1 MSWTL
6 NNCYEFLSLDFGNL
20 MNMKEI
26 RAEECFS
33 IGFELGKRNYWTIF
47 FNFLIYAVVCVCAA
61 ITVVGI
67 FILPAIFV
75 GLVKF
80 LLKAARGEEEDV
92 GDSLSAGF
100 ENGMWWKA
108 LLLSIIYI
116 VGIALGLML
125 LIAPGLYL
133 ITAWVLGIYLLV
145 DKEMLPIEALG
156 KSREL
161 VHQLGFWKI
170 FAVVIALTIT
180 TELTSIFPILGL
192 FVLFLMP
199 FIMMTYIAVYENAI
213 GNPLTTANEA

>member
-1 MSWTL
+1 
-6 NNCYEFLSLDFGNL
+6 
-20 MNMKEI
+20 MKEI
-26 RAEECFS
+26 KAEEYFL

-47 FNFLIYAVVCVCAA
+47 FNFLIFIVVCFCAA

-67 FILPAIFV
+67 LILPAIVV
-75 GLVKF
+75 GFIKF
-80 LLKAARGEEEDV
+80 LLKTARGEEVDV

-100 ENGMWWKA
+100 KNGMWWKA
-108 LLLSIIYI
+108 LLFSIIYI

-133 ITAWVLGIYLLV
+133 ITAWALGIYLLA
-145 DKEMLPIEALG
+145 DKEMLPTEALG

-170 FAVVIALTIT
+170 FVVVIVLTIT

-192 FVLFLMP
+192 FIIFLMP
-199 FIMMTYIAVYENAI
+199 FIMMTYVAIYENAI
-213 GNPLTTANEA
+213 SNPSTTTNEA

>member
-1 MSWTL
+1 
-6 NNCYEFLSLDFGNL
+6 
-20 MNMKEI
+20 MKEI
-26 RAEECFS
+26 KAEEYFL

-47 FNFLIYAVVCVCAA
+47 FNFLIFIVVCFCAA

-67 FILPAIFV
+67 LILPAIVV
-75 GLVKF
+75 GFIKF
-80 LLKAARGEEEDV
+80 LLKAARGEEVDV

-100 ENGMWWKA
+100 KNGMWWKA
-108 LLLSIIYI
+108 LLFSIIYI

-133 ITAWVLGIYLLV
+133 ITAWALGIYLLA
-145 DKEMLPIEALG
+145 DKEMLPTEALG

-170 FAVVIALTIT
+170 FVVVIVLTIT

-192 FVLFLMP
+192 FIIFLMP
-199 FIMMTYIAVYENAI
+199 FIMMTYVAIYENAI
-213 GNPLTTANEA
+213 SNPSTTTNEA

>member
-1 MSWTL
+1 
-6 NNCYEFLSLDFGNL
+6 
-20 MNMKEI
+20 MKEI
-26 RAEECFS
+26 KAEEYFL

-47 FNFLIYAVVCVCAA
+47 FNFLIFIVVCFCAA

-67 FILPAIFV
+67 LILPAIVV
-75 GLVKF
+75 GFIKF
-80 LLKAARGEEEDV
+80 LLKAARGEEVDV

-100 ENGMWWKA
+100 KNGMWWKA
-108 LLLSIIYI
+108 LLFSIIYI

-133 ITAWVLGIYLLV
+133 ITAWALGIYLLA
-145 DKEMLPIEALG
+145 DKEMLPTEALG

-192 FVLFLMP
+192 FIIFLMP
-199 FIMMTYIAVYENAI
+199 FIMMTYVAIYENAI
-213 GNPLTTANEA
+213 SNPSTTTNEA